1 MSGKS
6 VTLNRN
12 LRAAWLVEAL
22 KLRANGVDSADA
34 TKRVDAQIAQD
45 IQGAESRR
53 KSLRYLRQL
62 WLEPHPRFEKLQQE
76 AFELYRND
84 PRDETARTLSFFMLL
99 AVYPFAREVAEAC
112 GQLFRLQGTIKTE
125 QIKRKIIAKH
135 GEREH
140 VLRSV
145 RNGIAIFSGLGVLH
159 ATAEKGIYE
168 KGNKEQCIERIASYA
183 LETLFHSMG
192 KTQISRSDLDT
203 HPALFAFDSH
213 AIVASAIS
221 DPRYGLSRQSL
232 NRGLVDLV
240 PSNSGL

>member
-12 LRAAWLVEAL
+12 LRASWLVEAL
-22 KLRANGVDSADA
+22 KLRANGVDSDDA
-34 TKRVDAQIAQD
+34 TKQVEAQVALD

-62 WLEPHPRFEKLQQE
+62 WLEPHPRFEELQEE
-76 AFELYRND
+76 AFELYRSA
-84 PRDETARTLSFFMLL
+84 PREKTARTLSFFMLL

-125 QIKRKIIAKH
+125 QIKRKIVAKH
-135 GEREH
+135 GEREP
-140 VLRSV
+140 VLRST
-145 RNGIAIFSGLGVLH
+145 RYAISIFADLGILMSTAQRGTYDTQKHALGNESM
-159 ATAEKGIYE
+159 AAF
-168 KGNKEQCIERIASYA
+168 A
-183 LETLFHSMG
+183 LETLFHSRG
-192 KTQISRSDLDT
+192 KTQISRSELDT

-232 NRGLVDLV
+232 NRGLVDLLS
-240 PSNSGL
+240 SNPNL

>member
-22 KLRANGVDSADA
+22 KLRANGVDSVDA
-34 TKRVDAQIAQD
+34 TKQVEAQIALD

-62 WLEPHPRFEKLQQE
+62 WLEPHTRLEKLQEE
-76 AFELYRND
+76 AFELYRSD
-84 PRDETARTLSFFMLL
+84 PRDETARALSFFMLL

-125 QIKRKIIAKH
+125 QIKRKIVAKH
-135 GEREH
+135 GEREP
-140 VLRSV
+140 VLRST
-145 RNGIAIFSGLGVLH
+145 RYAISILADLGILLSTAQRGTYDTHKHELG
-159 ATAEKGIYE
+159 
-168 KGNKEQCIERIASYA
+168 NERIAAFA
-183 LETLFHSMG
+183 LETFFHSIG
-192 KTQISRSDLDT
+192 KNQISRSDLDT

-240 PSNSGL
+240 SSNSGL

>member
-12 LRAAWLVEAL
+12 LRAAWLGEAL

-34 TKRVDAQIAQD
+34 AKQIDARIALD

-62 WLEPHPRFEKLQQE
+62 WLEPHPKLEKLQQE
-76 AFELYRND
+76 AFELYRSD
-84 PRDETARTLSFFMLL
+84 PREETARALSFFMLM

-125 QIKRKIIAKH
+125 QIKRKIVARH
-135 GEREH
+135 GEREP
-140 VLRSV
+140 VLRST
-145 RNGIAIFSGLGVLH
+145 RYAISIFADLGLLRPSGPRG
-159 ATAEKGIYE
+159 TYE
-168 KGNKEQCIERIASYA
+168 IGKIQVSESSLSAYSLEA
-183 LETLFHSMG
+183 LFESTG
-192 KTQISRSDLDT
+192 KSQMSRSDLNV

-221 DPRYGLSRQSL
+221 DTRFGLSRQSMSREL
-232 NRGLVDLV
+232 IDLV
-240 PSNSGL
+240 R